1 MNLRYVVPAL
11 GLVALSASAA
21 SAQEI
26 AKGVTLDGYVDTVG
40 TATLGNDEFGSST
53 TDFSSE
59 AVLMVGWAPTDRIS
73 AKVSTRTGSADTGT
87 SLDLVEA
94 WGSVKATDQL
104 TISSGK
110 SYGPFGYYSPYAT
123 GINFV
128 TGVLSTHLYTV
139 NPVGAWAT
147 YTVNDKLTATFIL
160 ADTFFGGNKANRPAS
175 VSPGLDVVF
184 NPTSELSLNLELAA
198 DPNGGSPDTDG
209 AAGDVYYGSV
219 NAQYKKDALTVA
231 GEFLYQVKQN
241 AGEDADSDQKNLAWA
256 AFVTYAIPDMKIPM
270 AVTAQVSGFKDGAT
284 TGTAITGPFAL
295 DPATGAV
302 TGTETAVDVDKIN
315 STKVQLALLT
325 NPLTVSQFG
334 LNFELFYQTTDNGG
348 DSEKINSYGA
358 AIEGL
363 YVLP

>member
-11 GLVALSASAA
+11 GLLALSVSSA

-26 AKGVTLDGYVDTVG
+26 AKGVTLDGYVDAIG
-40 TATLGNDEFGSST
+40 TAEMGNEKFGNST

-73 AKVSTRTGSADTGT
+73 AKVATRGQDEWAI
-87 SLDLVEA
+87 VEA

-104 TISSGK
+104 SVAAGK

-128 TGVLSTHLYTV
+128 TGVLSTKLYTV

-147 YTVNDKLTATFIL
+147 YTVNDKVSATFIV

-184 NPTSELSLNLELAA
+184 GPTPEISLNLELAL
-198 DPNGGSPDTDG
+198 DPNGGVENADG
-209 AAGDVYYGSV
+209 TGDVYYASV
-219 NAQYKKDALTVA
+219 NGQYKKDAITA
-231 GEFLYQVKQN
+231 AAEFLYRVTEN
-241 AGEDADSDQKNLAWA
+241 AGETTDDDLSDWSAA
-256 AFVTYAIPDMKIPM
+256 AFVTYAIPDMAIPM
-270 AVTAQVSGFKDGAT
+270 AVTAQVSAFDEG
-284 TGTAITGPFAL
+284 
-295 DPATGAV
+295 
-302 TGTETAVDVDKIN
+302 ETAALTDGRTSIKG
-315 STKVQLALLT
+315 QLALLT
-325 NPLTVSQFG
+325 NPLQVSQFG
-334 LNFELFYQTTDNGG
+334 LNYELFYTTIDNGG
-348 DSEKINSYGA
+348 SENKDSYGLA
-358 AIEGL
+358 VEGL